1 MFFAWVGSGKYV
13 TGRTTEAGLTAG
25 AEKVEGI
32 GWVLKKGLLPS
43 MDLSWAVIDNM
54 HPHLLDKQIESRR
67 NGIVQLSSMRNAEL
81 WSRCRLKLL
90 SNPTHPFDESMYK
103 CTLLKVYDSKFI
115 ARFAFALFTYGASTE
130 ERYDNKIVQP
140 ETNDEK
146 LLEAAKLVLKW
157 NLSHE
162 TTFTV
167 PEDLWPVIIEK
178 GKMLEEKY
186 GCEDIPLLLRSTPY
200 KLSLIAYSFA
210 LLEGVEQTERH
221 VNLAYKWLD
230 YCAHDIELDE
240 YANWWRSQHQL
251 KDEESIIFEDTIESE
266 ITNDIKE
273 HGGGVDETYT
283 FKLIEHLAKNEKGQR
298 DELAAYLN
306 VDVKTVQRKANLL
319 KGLGLLRSDM
329 EGYHFTAK
337 GVRFLKQWLAWVS
350 PFTSHVPTGAYVRE
364 KTDVPNV
371 PNVRAFGAK
380 GAFQKLFNKHEKYPL
395 IYSSGVIKDIFESI
409 TTTTN
414 NNNNNNLQDLLSKDI
429 YARKL
434 YSTLFPFMPFSL
446 KTADITDIK
455 DMKTSGDTEDVIIS
469 VKDWCY
475 INRNERSE
483 IKLEDLAN
491 FIVKELKQ
499 GDPQRVIK
507 EAFDEEILMLS
518 PKPGWAVVI

>member
-1 MFFAWVGSGKYV
+1 
-13 TGRTTEAGLTAG
+13 
-25 AEKVEGI
+25 
-32 GWVLKKGLLPS
+32 
-43 MDLSWAVIDNM
+43 
-54 HPHLLDKQIESRR
+54 
-67 NGIVQLSSMRNAEL
+67 
-81 WSRCRLKLL
+81 
-90 SNPTHPFDESMYK
+90 MYK

-162 TTFTV
+162 TIFTV
-167 PEDLWPVIIEK
+167 PEDLWPAIIAK
-178 GKMLEEKY
+178 GKTLEEKY

-210 LLEGVEQTERH
+210 LLEGVEPTERH

-251 KDEESIIFEDTIESE
+251 KDEETGIYEEAIETE

-273 HGGGVDETYT
+273 HGGGIDETYT
-283 FKLIEHLAKNEKGQR
+283 FKLIEYLAKNEKSQR
-298 DELAAYLN
+298 DELAAYLS
-306 VDVKTVQRKANLL
+306 VESKTVTRKANLL

-329 EGYHFTAK
+329 NGYYFTAK
-337 GVRFLKQWLAWVS
+337 GVRFLKKWLDWIS

-364 KTDVPNV
+364 KTDVPSV
-371 PNVRAFGAK
+371 PNVPPFWAK
-380 GAFQKLFNKHEKYPL
+380 GVFEKLLSKHEKYPL
-395 IYSSGVIKDIFESI
+395 IYSSGIIQGIFKDII
-409 TTTTN
+409 TTYN
-414 NNNNNNLQDLLSKDI
+414 NNNKLQDLLSTDP
-429 YARKL
+429 YAEKL
-434 YSTLFPFMPFSL
+434 YNTLFPFSPLSP
-446 KTADITDIK
+446 KTGVIGDIK
-455 DMKTSGDTEDVIIS
+455 DMKTSGDTKDVIIS

-475 INRNERSE
+475 ANRNERSE

-518 PKPGWAVVI
+518 PKPGWAVVVV